1 MASLSQFG
9 KIEDMVNMLGNRL
22 LGLKRIRLV
31 SQYKLTFHWM
41 RRREEEK
48 KISFKEKERRKNFV
62 LVLDFFLFNN
72 GNNSSS
78 LDDLYSTHLS

>member
-48 KISFKEKERRKNFV
+48 NLVQGEREKEKFCI
-62 LVLDFFLFNN
+62 
-72 GNNSSS
+72 GS
-78 LDDLYSTHLS
+78 